1 VRHPASE
8 GIVDMTL
15 SKVRGVE
22 FALAALGT
30 MLLAGCAGDGASTA
44 AAGGANC
51 AAVKSQLSDLDR
63 KGVQAYVE
71 AQSRGK
77 KLPPAQKTQADNYN
91 RLLNEYLGAR
101 CHVVA
106 DGR

>member
-1 VRHPASE
+1 
-8 GIVDMTL
+8 MTL
-15 SKVRGVE
+15 SRVRGIE

-30 MLLAGCAGDGASTA
+30 IFLAGCAGDGATT

-51 AAVKSQLSDLDR
+51 AAVKSQLNDLDR
-63 KGVQAYVE
+63 KGVQSYVE

-77 KLPPAQKTQADNYN
+77 KLPPAQKAQADNYN
-91 RLLNEYLGAR
+91 RLLNEYLGSR

-106 DGR
+106 DGH